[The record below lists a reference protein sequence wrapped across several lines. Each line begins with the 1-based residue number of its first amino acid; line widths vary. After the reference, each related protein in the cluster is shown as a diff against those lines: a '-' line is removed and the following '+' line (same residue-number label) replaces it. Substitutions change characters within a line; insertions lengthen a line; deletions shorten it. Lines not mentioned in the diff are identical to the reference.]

1 MFEHLHKA
9 TGIMKNQGTM
19 TPPKKHNIHP
29 VTDLKKWRYGNY
41 MTKKI
46 KIIILK
52 MLREHQENTDKKN
65 QSNEIR
71 KTIQEL
77 STKKIKKKKKN
88 NHIKKEPNKF

>member
-77 STKKIKKKKKN
+77 STKKKKLKKKEKKQP
-88 NHIKKEPNKF
+88 H